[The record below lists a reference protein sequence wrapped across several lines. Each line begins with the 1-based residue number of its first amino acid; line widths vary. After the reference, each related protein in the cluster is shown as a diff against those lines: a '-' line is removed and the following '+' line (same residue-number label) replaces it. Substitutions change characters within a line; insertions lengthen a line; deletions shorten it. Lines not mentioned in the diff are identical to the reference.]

1 MGNIFFVGLMGAG
14 KTTVGRLVAKHFNKD
29 FYDTDHEIERRT
41 GVNIPLIFELEGE
54 EGFRRRESAIIEE
67 LTQADNIV
75 LATGG
80 GAVLL
85 PENRE
90 NLRKHGTVIYLR
102 ANVNEL
108 WIRTRNDK
116 NRPLLQTGNPRQK
129 LEKLFGERDPLYREV
144 ATIIVDTGGQAVGS
158 IVNEIEKRLMQLQGR
173 AKKNPHQPAKNTA
186 QQPAA
191 TPAQPAPI
199 QAQQETQPTQQLQQ
213 KSNISNANS

>member
-14 KTTVGRLVAKHFNKD
+14 KTTVGRLVAKHLNKD

-54 EGFRRRESAIIEE
+54 AGFRRREAAVIAE
-67 LTQADNIV
+67 LTQLDNVV

-85 PENRE
+85 AENRTS
-90 NLRKHGTVIYLR
+90 LREHGTVVYLR
-102 ANVNEL
+102 AHVDEL

-116 NRPLLQTGNPRQK
+116 NRPLLQTENPRQK
-129 LEKLFGERDPLYREV
+129 LEKLYQERDPLYQEV

-158 IVNEIEKRLMQLQGR
+158 IVHEIEKRLLQ
-173 AKKNPHQPAKNTA
+173 NSQNIH
-186 QQPAA
+186 A
-191 TPAQPAPI
+191 TPKI
-199 QAQQETQPTQQLQQ
+199 KL
-213 KSNISNANS
+213 